1 MQGPGKRGPGVG
13 GRGPGARGRG
23 PGARGRGPGVGG
35 QGTGVGGQGTGARG
49 QGHGL
54 RSEPRRFCEPR
65 AFASRLLPS
74 RDRKG
79 AVALL
84 ILTVFLAACSHTSTH
99 AAGKRLIVLGV
110 DGMDPVFLEA
120 HWSSLPN
127 LNRLRGAG
135 DFRRLA
141 TTIPPQSPV
150 AWSTVT
156 TGMDPGGHGIYDF
169 VHRDPATRLPKQ
181 SMTEITEA
189 TRTFGIGPYL
199 FPLSGGGIR
208 QTRAGRAFWQILA
221 EHGIAS
227 NIVRMPANFPPAECE
242 SESLAGM
249 GTPDLTGTNG
259 TFLFFTDDPAETR
272 TTVAAGKIVAVK
284 IQNGRAVLPIEGP
297 PNSLRKDHA
306 TTLVDLVVHPDPV
319 NPVARFDLTGGEQQL
334 VLKQGEWSDW
344 LHADFHLIAFKGAP
358 GIFRLYLQQV
368 HPYLRVYVSPVNI
381 DPEDP
386 ALPISTPAAY
396 SRSLDQKLGPFYTQG
411 IAEETA
417 AYRAGLLSRA
427 EFLQQSHKILADS
440 LRMFHY
446 QLERFRDGLLFY
458 YFSSVDQNAH
468 MLWAKH
474 DDELLEIYKGVD
486 TAIGEAMRAADNGA
500 SLMVISDHGF
510 ARFDRQVHLNKFLM
524 DAGYLT
530 LDDPANTGDDEVF
543 VHVDWGKTQAY
554 AIGLNAIYL
563 NLEGRENGGIVSG
576 FDKQTV
582 LDEISRKLLAF
593 KDPATGEN
601 VVDKVY
607 FSDTAYQGKNL
618 KYAPDILVGF
628 RRGYRASW
636 QTALGAVPKVALV
649 DNTDAWIGDHCM
661 ASDEVPGV
669 LLSNRKINAA
679 APQLADITATIL
691 HEFGLPVASGMIGQS
706 VF

>member
-1 MQGPGKRGPGVG
+1 VSLC
-13 GRGPGARGRG
+13 GAGCQ
-23 PGARGRGPGVGG
+23 PAADW
-35 QGTGVGGQGTGARG
+35 QSAF
-49 QGHGL
+49 
-54 RSEPRRFCEPR
+54 RRLQFCL
-65 AFASRLLPS
+65 AL
-74 RDRKG
+74 
-79 AVALL
+79 ALL
-84 ILTVFLAACSHTSTH
+84 FLTACSHVSTRAATH

-127 LNRLRGAG
+127 LNRLRTAG
-135 DFRRLA
+135 DFRRLG

-156 TGMDPGGHGIYDF
+156 TGMDPGGHGIFDF
-169 VHRDPATRLPKQ
+169 VHRNPATRLPMQ

-189 TRTFGIGPYL
+189 TSTFGIGPYV
-199 FPLSGGGIR
+199 FPLAGGGIR

-242 SESLAGM
+242 AESLAGM

-259 TFLFFTDDPAETR
+259 TFLFFTDDPGETR
-272 TTVAAGKIVAVK
+272 TTLAAGKIVAVRVR
-284 IQNGRAVLPIEGP
+284 NGRTVLPIEGP
-297 PNSLRKDHA
+297 ANSLRKDRAA
-306 TTLVDLVVHPDPV
+306 TFVDLVAHPDPV
-319 NPVARFDLTGGEQQL
+319 NAVARFDLGDQQL
-334 VLKQGEWSDW
+334 VLQQGEWSNW
-344 LHADFHLIAFKGAP
+344 LHADFHLIAFKGAS
-358 GIFRLYLQQV
+358 GIFRVYLQQV

-381 DPEDP
+381 DPENP

-396 SRSLDQKLGPFYTQG
+396 SRELSRKLGPFYTQG

-427 EFLQQSHKILADS
+427 EFLQQSKKILADS

-446 QLERFRDGLLFY
+446 QLERFTDGLLFY

-474 DDELLEIYKGVD
+474 DDELLEIYQGVD
-486 TAIGEAMRAADNGA
+486 TAIGEAMQAADKGA
-500 SLMVISDHGF
+500 TLMIISDHGF
-510 ARFDRQVHLNKFLM
+510 ARFDRSVHLNKFLM
-524 DAGYLT
+524 DAGLLT
-530 LDDPANTGDDEVF
+530 LDNPANTGDDEAF

-554 AIGLNAIYL
+554 ALGLNAIYL
-563 NLEGRENGGIVSG
+563 NLDGRENGGIVSG
-576 FDKQTV
+576 FDKQGV
-582 LDEISRKLLAF
+582 LDDIAGKLLAF
-593 KDPATGEN
+593 KDPVSGEN

-607 FSDTAYQGKNL
+607 FSETAFLGKNL

-636 QTALGAVPKVALV
+636 QTALGAVPNVALE
-649 DNTDAWIGDHCM
+649 DNTQAWIGDHCIT
-661 ASDEVPGV
+661 SDEVPGV
-669 LLSNRKINAA
+669 LLSNRRINTA
-679 APQLADITATIL
+679 APGLADITATIL
-691 HEFGLPVASGMIGQS
+691 HEFSLPKSSGMIGQN